1 MIWPPFTSL
10 TPLVLF
16 FLWPVCSRALPSC
29 PSRGLTSPTCS
40 TSFACAVCSAFHVL
54 PPSIWLSVSPY
65 SALCSTTSSSMR
77 LWPPI
82 KQTAISTT
90 QPNNSDSFCLHSPI
104 LSLHFTFSFHLPIL
118 LLHFLSILVL
128 IASNVPI
135 SFAFNCMFCS
145 LSLFTWWNISYM
157 EARLSHYLVPW
168 CFLC

>member
-1 MIWPPFTSL
+1 MAYTSHMIWPPFTSL

-90 QPNNSDSFCLHSPI
+90 QPNNSIPFVY
-104 LSLHFTFSFHLPIL
+104 IL
-118 LLHFLSILVL
+118 LYYLSILLFLFIYLYYSYIFFLSWSLQLLMCLYHLLL
-128 IASNVPI
+128 IVCFVPY
-135 SFAFNCMFCS
+135 
-145 LSLFTWWNISYM
+145 LFLLDGI
-157 EARLSHYLVPW
+157 
-168 CFLC
+168 